1 MLNLITYFKIEIEEK
16 NTFANNYIYI
26 KYDIITLNF
35 LSIKL
40 RLV

>member
-1 MLNLITYFKIEIEEK
+1 MYFKIEIEEK
-16 NTFANNYIYI
+16 NTFANNYIYF
-26 KYDIITLNF
+26 KYDIIALNF